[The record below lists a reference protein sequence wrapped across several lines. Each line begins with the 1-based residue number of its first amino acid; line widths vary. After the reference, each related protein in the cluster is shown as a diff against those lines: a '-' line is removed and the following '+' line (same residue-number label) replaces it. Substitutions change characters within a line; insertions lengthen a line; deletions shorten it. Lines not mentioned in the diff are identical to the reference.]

1 MKNLDEKN
9 NNYEDTEDGK
19 SLKEYISLVRNNLFP
34 FTLII
39 AVCITVA
46 IIYALSS
53 KNIYESETTLKIS
66 EPQGDI
72 LQSPLMPG
80 GMDMGMDRFIAN
92 EIEIIKSYTN
102 RERVAEALID
112 SFKTSTDKS
121 KFYLVLNHDSDLKDK
136 ILSNNELVELLDKKV
151 TVEQKRGLDMVNI
164 TASSPSPYEASLI
177 ANSYAGQYRSLNLE
191 ISRNQLTY
199 VRNFLDKQK
208 EEKQGELDNAE
219 NSLRNYPGKRR
230 DNCTG

>member
-9 NNYEDTEDGK
+9 NNYEDTEGK

-34 FTLII
+34 FSLII

-72 LQSPLMPG
+72 LQAPLMPDM
-80 GMDMGMDRFIAN
+80 MDMGMDRFIAN

-112 SFKTSTDKS
+112 SFKTSTNKS
-121 KFYLVLNHDSDLKDK
+121 KFYLVLNHDSDSKGK
-136 ILSNNELVELLDKKV
+136 ILSD
-151 TVEQKRGLDMVNI
+151 
-164 TASSPSPYEASLI
+164 
-177 ANSYAGQYRSLNLE
+177 
-191 ISRNQLTY
+191 
-199 VRNFLDKQK
+199 
-208 EEKQGELDNAE
+208 
-219 NSLRNYPGKRR
+219 
-230 DNCTG
+230 